1 MSSGAKL
8 MRLSPAEFRQ
18 VPGSHVRE
26 VQEYDRQVEAHA
38 GRKASDTQR
47 WNANVKQ
54 EISVYEV
61 CE

>member
-1 MSSGAKL
+1 

-18 VPGSHVRE
+18 VPGERCKNMTDGLKPMLE
-26 VQEYDRQVEAHA
+26 
-38 GRKASDTQR
+38 GKASDTQR
-47 WNANVKQ
+47 WNANLKQ